1 MSKLPYLRMYVGDAL
16 SDEKL
21 AGLGLAA
28 WGAWMKVLFVMWKAQ
43 QSPIQ
48 KTRRAWCFTLS
59 CTPDEFEAV
68 LLELSDNDVGHIQT
82 SGDFVTFHSKR
93 LAAEIGKIESDR
105 ERKRTKRAEARTEE
119 GQDED
124 ADATVESAEPKP
136 KPPKKD
142 PIPQLGEVVDH
153 FVASGSSRRE
163 AENFFNYYESVGW
176 TVGRAG
182 KQMKKWKSAAA
193 RWINNESDF
202 KPAGKQGMTFAEMKL
217 HAVQN
222 RRTVVA
228 DYRQQDGKWF
238 AA

>member
-28 WGAWMKVLFVMWKAQ
+28 WGAWMKVLFIMWKAQ

-59 CTPDEFEAV
+59 CTPDEFEEV
-68 LLELSDNDVGHIQT
+68 VLELSDNEVGQIQT
-82 SGDFVTFHSKR
+82 NGDFVTFHSKR
-93 LAAEIGKIESDR
+93 LAAEISKIENDR
-105 ERKRTKRAEARTEE
+105 DRKRTKRAEARTEE

-124 ADATVESAEPKP
+124 TDAAVETAKP

-142 PIPQLGEVVDH
+142 PIPQLSEVVDH

-202 KPAGKQGMTFAEMKL
+202 KPAEKQGMTFAEMKL
-217 HAVQN
+217 HAIQN